1 MKSKSDFFM
10 LGLKKS
16 FIIVSNFEI
25 FWSIPWHDIPAKQIF
40 SIKLTSRIGT
50 PRLGRHGLILI
61 HQFCETGLWTFC
73 ALPYGPYDMEEADSH
88 LPIIKNKNLKNCI
101 WQFAEIKCDFSSVRK
116 SSIADTAVGRLYGR
130 AKRRPVNLTTKQS
143 SELNSVGPETPKSM
157 KFFWFGP
164 LPVMTSSPLIRL
176 QRSLPPSSD
185 PISKNENRTL

>member
-40 SIKLTSRIGT
+40 SIKLTSRLGT

-73 ALPYGPYDMEEADSH
+73 ALPYGPYDMEKANSH

-101 WQFAEIKCDFSSVRK
+101 WQFEIKCDFSSVRK
-116 SSIADTAVGRLYGR
+116 SSIADTAVVKPWFPAVT
-130 AKRRPVNLTTKQS
+130 AKSRSQIISDVSGVSDRDVNLI
-143 SELNSVGPETPKSM
+143 
-157 KFFWFGP
+157 
-164 LPVMTSSPLIRL
+164 LIHVWLLLSRL
-176 QRSLPPSSD
+176 GVLYS
-185 PISKNENRTL
+185 T